1 MFVYH
6 NKHLFHRNDMP
17 WFETL
22 ICWGDKGTTSQV
34 FTSKFPKE
42 QILTIRIGV
51 LLYSQIRFFFSQ
63 GRTRM
68 WESRGNTKHLLI
80 YWLLWLILIPE
91 TEKKYFPFYM
101 QSIMNSKETQQ
112 IYCKTCRNKFQFLWK
127 HCMWS
132 YISQVTDCTSPA
144 E

>member
-6 NKHLFHRNDMP
+6 NKHLFHRNGMP

-42 QILTIRIGV
+42 QILMITIGV
-51 LLYSQIRFFFSQ
+51 LLNSQIHYFLVRE
-63 GRTRM
+63 GPEC
-68 WESRGNTKHLLI
+68 ESLEVIQNICWYIDCYDWFWFLKLK
-80 YWLLWLILIPE
+80 
-91 TEKKYFPFYM
+91 KKYFPFYI

>member
-42 QILTIRIGV
+42 QILMIRIGV
-51 LLYSQIRFFFSQ
+51 LLYSQISFFFSQ